1 MLGAIIGDIA
11 GSYYEVLEIKYK
23 KEHNTNRPYEE
34 RIKILDRSIPL
45 FTSESSYTDDTI
57 LTCAIYDAIK
67 NGNKDYTKYLKD
79 YGKREINLGKDKYG
93 RSRFGKGFIEWL
105 NSDTVGTSYGN
116 GSAMRISPV
125 GYLFDDI
132 DTIRKEAYEATIP
145 SHNNE
150 DAIKGATIVAE
161 VIYYLRT
168 GKEKEEVIKYIK
180 DNYDS
185 LDFDL
190 EDLYHHNEFSSKA
203 SITVPQALYV
213 FEVANSFE
221 DTIRKAIAIGGD
233 TDTIACI
240 AGGIAEAYYGIPDNI
255 KEEVKDYLSKE
266 LYDLIKKDIY
276 EKDSVKLKKL
286 NK

>member
-11 GSYYEVLEIKYK
+11 GSYYEVLEIKYQ
-23 KEHNTNRPYEE
+23 KEYKTNRPYEE

-132 DTIRKEAYEATIP
+132 DTIRKEAYEATI
-145 SHNNE
+145 
-150 DAIKGATIVAE
+150 
-161 VIYYLRT
+161 
-168 GKEKEEVIKYIK
+168 
-180 DNYDS
+180 
-185 LDFDL
+185 
-190 EDLYHHNEFSSKA
+190 
-203 SITVPQALYV
+203 Q
-213 FEVANSFE
+213 
-221 DTIRKAIAIGGD
+221 
-233 TDTIACI
+233 
-240 AGGIAEAYYGIPDNI
+240 
-255 KEEVKDYLSKE
+255 
-266 LYDLIKKDIY
+266 
-276 EKDSVKLKKL
+276 
-286 NK
+286 